1 MSKWIN
7 EDISHIVPEEVK
19 TEDQGKGIYYAA
31 LGKEIDEHNILKRRE
46 NKGVLIII
54 LIFLGF
60 VILGAFMTFA
70 PLLQIDY
77 TFKKAIETKNE
88 EYKTEYRDSSG
99 NIWKYKPIQKGD
111 TDGPK

>member
-1 MSKWIN
+1 MSKWVT
-7 EDISHIVPEEVK
+7 EDISRILPEEVK
-19 TEDQGKGIYYAA
+19 SESEGKGIYYAA

-60 VILGAFMTFA
+60 IILGALMTFA

-88 EYKTEYRDSSG
+88 EYKTDYKDSSG
-99 NIWKYKPIQKGD
+99 NVWKYKPTEKENSNE
-111 TDGPK
+111 